1 MVVDHSYV
9 SRRIEKITYD
19 EQGSILQDVVAVD
32 AQFFEHGD
40 RNSPAW
46 MSERARVIILGVRR
60 ACAIVADEVRTIAA
74 EDAPE
79 FAAEAGTWTGR
90 LSARLVSLHR
100 QRLMS
105 GKVQATP
112 AEVEAACSYLADALL
127 GECKDVVDDLTYR
140 PVPTT
145 IPDPLPDLDINV
157 GSLVVAGGRDV
168 IGQVQR
174 INVGALLAI
183 MSEVRRSI
191 ETLRIETARR
201 GALFD
206 QIKAVEAFAARPQP
220 HQAMVLALVRRLPP
234 VLKMVGAEDAREL
247 VEGFMKQHT
256 APR

>member
-1 MVVDHSYV
+1 MAVDHSYV

-19 EQGSILQDVVAVD
+19 EQSSILQDVVAVD

-145 IPDPLPDLDINV
+145 IPEPLPDLDTNA
-157 GSLVVAGGRDV
+157 GSLVVVGGRDV
-168 IGQVQR
+168 ISQAQR
-174 INVGALLAI
+174 INVGALLEI

-191 ETLRIETARR
+191 ETLHIETARR
-201 GALFD
+201 GALID
-206 QIKAVEAFAARPQP
+206 RIEAVETFAARPQP
-220 HQAMVLALVRRLPP
+220 HRAMLLALVKCLPP
-234 VLKMVGAEDAREL
+234 ALRMVGAEDARGL
-247 VEGFMKQHT
+247 VEGFIKQHSP
-256 APR
+256 PR